1 MEKILIKFGKG
12 ENMIITS
19 KDNEIIK
26 HIKKLK
32 EKKYREEYKEFIV
45 EGIKMIEEA
54 ILENAKIKTIIICDD
69 CKTAGNIPNELMYE
83 IAKLDCIYVA
93 EKVFNSITDVMNPQ
107 GIMAIIEKK
116 SNQENEIDYKQNN
129 YLILDN
135 IQDPGNMGTIL
146 RTADSLNINQI
157 IVSKGSA
164 DVYNPKVV
172 RATMGAIFRIKVIEV
187 ENLSKTIKE
196 MKKHKI
202 NVYATDLK
210 TDKSIYD
217 VDYTKSAIII
227 GNEANGVSEPVLL
240 EATER
245 IKIPMIGKTESL
257 NAAIAT
263 SIILYEAFRSIG
275 KIK

>member
-1 MEKILIKFGKG
+1 MT
-12 ENMIITS
+12 ITS
-19 KDNEIIK
+19 KDNETIK

-32 EKKYREEYKEFIV
+32 EKKYREEYGEFLV

-54 ILENAKIKTIIICDD
+54 ILENAKIKSIIICDD
-69 CKTAGNIPNELMYE
+69 CKTAGNIPNDLMYE
-83 IAKLDCIYVA
+83 IAKLNCIYVA
-93 EKVFNSITDVMNPQ
+93 EKVFNSITEVINPQ
-107 GIMAIIEKK
+107 GIMAIIEKP
-116 SNQENEIDYKQNN
+116 SNKENEIDFKQENF
-129 YLILDN
+129 LILDN

-146 RTADSLNINQI
+146 RTADSLNLNQI

-164 DVYNPKVV
+164 DIYNPKVV
-172 RATMGAIFRIKVIEV
+172 RSTMGAIFRIKVIEV
-187 ENLSKTIKE
+187 ENLSKVIKE

-217 VDYTKSAIII
+217 VDYKKSAIVI
-227 GNEANGVSEPVLL
+227 GNEANGVSSAVLD
-240 EATER
+240 EATEK

-257 NAAIAT
+257 NAAVAT
-263 SIILYEAFRSIG
+263 SIILYEAFRSTG